1 MLPRLLPGVKYSDDL
16 VTRLTTAGFAAD
28 SARSGG
34 QKEYF
39 AFCIEAAS
47 QLHGIVRHSEIG
59 RLVLTERH
67 WQLRPF
73 REDVPDLYELLR
85 LELIECRDRLNSARN
100 SVSAELRRWPHAD
113 YVIVPDTN
121 ILIHVTGGAIA
132 NVDWHS
138 MVGLPEAEDLVVVLV
153 MAVIDELD
161 KHKRGKDAVRR
172 PARQA
177 LKEIDALVPAPGR
190 SVAMPTRP
198 IGSVTLLVLTDDP
211 DHTPLPTADAEIIDQ
226 ALGIEA
232 RVTSK
237 VRLVTGDTGMALRAR
252 AAGVD
257 CIKIATPDL

>member
-1 MLPRLLPGVKYSDDL
+1 MLPLLMPGVKYNEDL
-16 VTRLTTAGFAAD
+16 VTRLTALGYAAD

-39 AFCIEAAS
+39 SFCIEAAT
-47 QLHGIVRHSEIG
+47 QLHGIVRHPEIA

-73 REDVPDLYELLR
+73 RENAPDLYQLLS
-85 LELIECRDRLNSARN
+85 LELTECRDRLNAARD
-100 SVSAELRRWPHAD
+100 SVSAELRRWPRAD

-121 ILIHVTGGAIA
+121 VLIHVTGGALSS
-132 NVDWHS
+132 VEWHS
-138 MVGLPEAEDLVVVLV
+138 MLGLPANEDLVVVIL

-161 KHKRGKDAVRR
+161 RHKRGKDAVRR

-177 LKEIDALVPAPGR
+177 LKEIDALVPAR
-190 SVAMPTRP
+190 SGAVSISTSPF
-198 IGSVTLLVLTDDP
+198 GSVTLLVLTDDP
-211 DHTPLPTADAEIIDQ
+211 DHSPLPTADAEIIDQ
-226 ALGIEA
+226 ALGIIA

-257 CIKIATPDL
+257 CAKVSTPDP